1 MRARHAVLL
10 VSALLAGAAC
20 ARSTVSPGLVCVPA
34 SQAPPY
40 AAAGSWYC
48 QEVTVSVREPGPQPE
63 QHRTGQYADLVVT
76 GVGRC
81 PDAPGPFTPT
91 VRVKNMGPVPAGAF
105 NVAVDVGVFDTGGA
119 PAVSTAAVTRLPGLA
134 AGAESG
140 VALER
145 MQPLMLRAGDR
156 VTITAI
162 ADPQQTP
169 AAAPLNVVGE
179 ILELDEGNNSAVQNC
194 TVPGR

>member
-1 MRARHAVLL
+1 LVPVVL
-10 VSALLAGAAC
+10 AAAC
-20 ARSTVSPGLVCVPA
+20 ARSTVSPGMVCVPA
-34 SQAPPY
+34 SQATPY
-40 AAAGSWYC
+40 AAGSWYC

-63 QHRTGQYADLVVT
+63 QHRAGQYADLVVT

-81 PDAPGPFTPT
+81 PDGPGPFAPA

-105 NVAVDVGVFDTGGA
+105 NVAVARV
-119 PAVSTAAVTRLPGLA
+119 PGLA
-134 AGAESG
+134 AGAEIA

-169 AAAPLNVVGE
+169 AAAPLGMAGE
-179 ILELDEGNNSAVQNC
+179 IVELDESNNSAVQNC
-194 TVPGR
+194 TVP

>member
-1 MRARHAVLL
+1 MRVRRTVWC
-10 VSALLAGAAC
+10 VSLLLAAAGC
-20 ARSTVSPGLVCVPA
+20 ARSTVAPGLVCVPA

-48 QEVTVSVREPGPQPE
+48 QEVTVSVREPGPQAE
-63 QHRTGQYADLVVT
+63 QHRTGQYADLVVS

-81 PDAPGPFTPT
+81 PDGPGPFTPAVT
-91 VRVKNMGPVPAGAF
+91 VKNAGPVPAGAF

-119 PAVSTAAVTRLPGLA
+119 PAVSTAAVARVPGLA
-134 AGAESG
+134 AGAETR

-145 MQPLMLRAGDR
+145 LQPLVLRAGDR

-169 AAAPLNVVGE
+169 ASAALGVVGE
-179 ILELDEGNNSAVQNC
+179 ILELDEGNNSAIQNC
-194 TVPGR
+194 TVPAR